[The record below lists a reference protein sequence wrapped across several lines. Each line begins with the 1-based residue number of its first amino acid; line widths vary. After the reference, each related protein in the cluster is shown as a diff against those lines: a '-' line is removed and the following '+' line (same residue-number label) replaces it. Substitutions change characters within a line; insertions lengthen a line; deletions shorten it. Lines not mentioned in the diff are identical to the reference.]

1 MSVTVYQTETIV
13 IDLGEVRLDILP
25 VLNSEGKPFEL
36 NRIYVVH
43 KNKEDNDES
52 KYLSYEISEKE
63 LAKMLIKYG
72 F

>member
-1 MSVTVYQTETIV
+1 MSVIVYQTETII
-13 IDLGEVRLDILP
+13 IDLGEIRLDILP

-43 KNKEDNDES
+43 KNKDNNDKS
-52 KYLSYEISEKE
+52 MYVSYEISEKE
-63 LAKMLIKYG
+63 LARMLIKYG